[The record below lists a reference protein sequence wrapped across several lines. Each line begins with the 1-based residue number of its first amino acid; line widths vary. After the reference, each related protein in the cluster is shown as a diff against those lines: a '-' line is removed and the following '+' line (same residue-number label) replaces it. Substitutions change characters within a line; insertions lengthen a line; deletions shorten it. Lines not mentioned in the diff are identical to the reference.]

1 MKFEKIP
8 ALVFLCVFPVL
19 LALGFWQLDRAEE
32 KKSYLELLKRNNAA
46 ESITLTAAT
55 VDAVNSLK
63 YRMVTAAGHYDTGHQ
78 ILVDNQISGGKPGFF
93 VLTPFKLK
101 GGEKAVLVNRGWIP
115 LTRDRSL
122 LPDIRIKEMPS
133 MVKGRINSFPSVGL
147 KLPGAEKPTSGWP
160 AIVQVVD
167 GDILAKKLGYPLFG
181 FMIEL
186 DKNLPEG
193 YKREW
198 REPAIMPPQQHIAYA
213 FQWFGLAVTLAL
225 LFVWYSRVK

>member
-1 MKFEKIP
+1 MKFETIP
-8 ALVFLCVFPVL
+8 TLVFLGILPVL

-32 KKSYLELLKRNNAA
+32 KKAYLELLNRNNAEA
-46 ESITLTAAT
+46 AITLTPATADT
-55 VDAVNSLK
+55 VDSLK
-63 YRMVTAAGHYDTGHQ
+63 FRRVTAAGHYDTGHQ
-78 ILVDNQISGGKPGFF
+78 FLVDNQISDGKPGYV
-93 VLTPFKLK
+93 VLTPFKLN
-101 GGEKAVLVNRGWIP
+101 GGDKAVLVNRGWIP

-122 LPDIRIKEMPS
+122 LPDISIKELPS
-133 MVKGRINSFPSVGL
+133 TVNGRINSFPSVGI

-160 AIVQVVD
+160 AVVQVVD
-167 GDILAKKLGYPLFG
+167 AQILAKRLGYPLFG

-225 LFVWYSRVK
+225 LFVWYSRIK